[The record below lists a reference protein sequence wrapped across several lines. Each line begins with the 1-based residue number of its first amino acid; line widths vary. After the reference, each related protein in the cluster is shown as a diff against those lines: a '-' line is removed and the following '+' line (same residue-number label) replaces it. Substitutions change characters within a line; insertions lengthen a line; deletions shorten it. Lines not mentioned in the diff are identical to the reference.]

1 MAAAKPRIL
10 FVTGKLAEPALRR
23 VVAEVAA
30 TAGFE
35 PEIAVL
41 PITVA
46 ALMTTDWVARHFPP
60 FEPVDRVVLPGLCRG
75 ELELVSQAANAPA
88 EFGPKDLRDLP
99 EHFGKRK
106 SRPENYGMFDI
117 EILAEIN
124 HAPRFQLAEL
134 FEIANRFR
142 THGADVI
149 DLGCNPGET
158 WANIG
163 DVVRTFR
170 SEGFRI
176 SVDSFNPHEVEPALA
191 AGAELVLSVNSS
203 NVDLAV
209 KWCRD
214 YPHVEFITIPDTPT
228 DLESLERTAN
238 RLTVAGGR
246 VRLDPILE
254 PIGFGFAES
263 LVRYREARRKYPHTP
278 MMMGIGNV
286 TELTDVD
293 SAGVNV
299 VLAGFCQELGI
310 QSVLTTEV
318 IPWCRS
324 SVKEFDLARRLVYH
338 SVKYGV
344 LPKHLEPSLIMLRDR
359 KLFDHGPEGLAEL
372 ARRVTDRNYRL
383 FAEGGS
389 LHLINGQMH
398 LEGTDPFAL
407 FQQVLQTDEKMDSSH
422 AFYLGYEFAKAVTA
436 LTLGKQYNQD
446 QALDWGFLT
455 RHETT
460 HRNPG

>member
-1 MAAAKPRIL
+1 MSAAKPRIL

-23 VVAEVAA
+23 VLAEIAPA
-30 TAGFE
+30 AGFE

-46 ALMTTDWVARHFPP
+46 ALMTTDWVARHLPP
-60 FEPVDRVVLPGLCRG
+60 FDPVDRVVLPGLCRG
-75 ELELVSQAANAPA
+75 EIDIVTTAANAPA

-99 EHFGKRK
+99 EHFGNRK
-106 SRPENYGMFDI
+106 GPPENYGAFDI

-124 HAPRFQLAEL
+124 HAPRFNLAEL
-134 FEIANRFR
+134 LEIANRFR
-142 THGADVI
+142 TNGADVI

-158 WANIG
+158 WATIG
-163 DVVRTFR
+163 DAIRTFR
-170 SEGFRI
+170 TEGFRV
-176 SVDSFNPHEVEPALA
+176 SVDSFNPDEVEPALA

-203 NVDLAV
+203 NVDRAAQ
-209 KWCRD
+209 WCRD
-214 YPHVEFITIPDTPT
+214 FPHVEFVTIPDTPT
-228 DLESLERTAN
+228 DLESLDRTAN
-238 RLTVAGGR
+238 RLTSAGGK

-263 LVRYREARRKYPHTP
+263 LVRYREVRRKYPLAP
-278 MMMGIGNV
+278 MLMGIGNV

-293 SAGVNV
+293 SSGVNV
-299 VLAGFCQELGI
+299 ILAAFCQELGI

-324 SVKEFDLARRLVYH
+324 AVKEFDLARRLVFH

-344 LPKHLEPSLIMLRDR
+344 LPKHLEPNLIMLRDR
-359 KLFDHGPEGLAEL
+359 KVFEHGPEGLAEL

-383 FAEGGS
+383 FADGEL

-398 LEGTDPFAL
+398 LHGTDPFAL
-407 FQQVLQTDEKMDSSH
+407 FEQVLQRDPKMDSAH

-446 QALDWGFLT
+446 QALNWGFLT
-455 RHETT
+455 RPERT